1 MGELLTT
8 VGIIIVLSAATVII
22 LNPVSFIQESK
33 DARRISDLNNL
44 KIAVEKYKYS
54 GLGNLSLGSVN
65 TLYISIPD
73 SSTTCANLGLPA
85 ISGWSYKC
93 APASTLK
100 NVDGTG
106 WIPIDFTRITSVGPF
121 ISDLPIDETNA
132 VSTSNFYAYAV
143 DSNGGYILTAL
154 LESEKKIKEVAS
166 SDGGGDPVR
175 FEAGMNLS
183 LSPNNPRLW
192 LKADSLNLSDNDPI
206 STWDDLSGNNNDA
219 VQSNVSYKP
228 IFKANQVSGKPAVQ
242 FDGAN
247 DSLAG
252 GALGVSGSGASS
264 LFLVGKSLASYGD
277 GARFLSFGSIA
288 GTEGT
293 IRIFMYRNSP
303 FQSFVFYPGGYLQ
316 FNEAGLSSSN
326 FGILFVSNN
335 SGDRYRDSIFRYNGQ
350 IGSIYTCD
358 SCNAVPNLTDE
369 IYTIGGT
376 PSANSQMAE
385 IIVYNRALSDNERE
399 SVEKYLDGKYSLY

>member
-93 APASTLK
+93 APTSTFK

-166 SDGGGDPVR
+166 GDGGGDPVR
-175 FEAGMNLS
+175 FEAGMNLF
-183 LSPNNPRLW
+183 LSPNDPKLW
-192 LKADSLNLSDNDPI
+192 LKADSLNLSNNDPI

-219 VQSNVSYKP
+219 IQSNVSYKP
-228 IFKANQVSGKPAVQ
+228 LFKTNQVNGKSVVQ

-264 LFLVGKSLASYGD
+264 VFFVGKSLTWYED
-277 GARFLSFGSIA
+277 GVKFFSFGSSSGA
-288 GTEGT
+288 GGT
-293 IRIFMYRNSP
+293 TRILYYRNGP
-303 FQSFVFYPGGYLQ
+303 FDGVIGYTDGYSVMRNTG
-316 FNEAGLSSSN
+316 FDYSN
-326 FGILFVSNN
+326 FGIFSVTNN
-335 SGDRYRDSIFRYNGQ
+335 SGDRYRDPILRYNGT
-350 IGSIYTCD
+350 IGSFYTCD

-376 PSANSQMAE
+376 LSANSQMAE